1 MKRTIRLT
9 ESEFHNLVRRLVIEA
24 QEEMMDTEIDLDM
37 NDEEGEE
44 LSKGDVVNLI
54 SKFFKKEV
62 LPDLD
67 QAETEELKSELGESA
82 MDPLSEMYLNEN
94 LGDRISSFKEKALMR
109 GGLGVAASGLIG
121 ALGEITGWS
130 EHEMTQKIHDFVESF
145 GAGNYSGPITFAMI
159 AAGLAIALKGRA
171 MKYKRTGQ

>member
-24 QEEMMDTEIDLDM
+24 QEEMMDTEIEL
-37 NDEEGEE
+37 NTDEEGED

-67 QAETEELKSELGESA
+67 PEETAELKSELGEEGMA
-82 MDPLSEMYLNEN
+82 HLSEMYINEN
-94 LGDRISSFKEKALMR
+94 LGDRISNFKEKAVMR
-109 GGLGVAASGLIG
+109 GGLGVAAMGAIG

-130 EHEMTQKIHDFVESF
+130 EHEMTTKIHDFVQSF
-145 GAGNYSGPITFAMI
+145 GAGNYSGPITLAMV
-159 AAGLAIALKGRA
+159 AAGLAMALKGRA
-171 MKYKRTGQ
+171 MRYNRTGQ